1 MEPLGGTLR
10 NFWKPR
16 GVIGWMRWAALAV
29 MAFVLLFE
37 GRFRWEDWEARQG
50 FRFVPVTLRPGTME
64 VWAPQGPELVAVNG
78 RAVTGTSGYWRELRR
93 FEENEPRPWPFV
105 LTFRRADGKVVEKQP
120 IFGHCTCGK
129 MSELQALW
137 YAILPPVV
145 MILVG
150 LAGVLLWPGRGVAWV
165 LLALTLGA
173 AQMSLVPEGTSS
185 FRETAEPRAWEDWMR
200 VPMLVYQ
207 SFFAA
212 SWPGWALRLAGVRWL
227 GVLPWLGL
235 GILGMVREV
244 GWAENAR
251 ATAWLWEW
259 QGHWST
265 ELTLGAMLVS
275 VLCLT
280 GWRRWAGMA
289 LLGVVST
296 LFYWPAAAGW
306 SFVLVHYS
314 GEITRFEPGVPMLYR
329 VPALLIGGFVAGVC
343 LLGRRGWAVVLLC
356 APLFAVAVMEVQEL
370 WWEPFVVDVVVLAAY
385 LGLAASAVRLRAA
398 DAR

>member
-1 MEPLGGTLR
+1 
-10 NFWKPR
+10 
-16 GVIGWMRWAALAV
+16 MRWAGLAV
-29 MAFVLLFE
+29 MAMVLLLE
-37 GRFRWEDWEARQG
+37 GRFRWEDWQARQE

-78 RAVTGTSGYWRELRR
+78 RAVVGTSGYWRELRR
-93 FEENEPRPWPFV
+93 YEELAEKAGHFV
-105 LTFRRADGKVVEKQP
+105 LSLRRADGTVVERQP
-120 IFGHCTCGK
+120 IFGNCTCGK
-129 MSELQALW
+129 MTDLKTLW
-137 YAILPPVV
+137 YAMLPPVV

-150 LAGVLLWPGRGVAWV
+150 LAGVLLWPGREAAWV
-165 LLALTLGA
+165 LLALALAA
-173 AQMSLVPEGTSS
+173 AQMALVPDGMST
-185 FRETAEPRAWEDWMR
+185 FRETAEPRDWDDWMR

-227 GVLPWLGL
+227 GVLPWVGL
-235 GILGMVREV
+235 GVLRMVMAV

-265 ELTLGAMLVS
+265 ELTLGAMLIS

-289 LLGVVST
+289 LGGLMLG
-296 LFYWPAAAGW
+296 LFYWPAEAGW
-306 SFVLVHYS
+306 TFALVHYS
-314 GEITRFEPGVPMLYR
+314 GGYSQLEPAVPMLYR
-329 VPALLIGGFVAGVC
+329 LPSLLIAGFVAAVC
-343 LLGRRGWAVVLLC
+343 LMGRRGWAVVLLC
-356 APLFAVAVMEVQEL
+356 APMFAVAVMEV
-370 WWEPFVVDVVVLAAY
+370 WWIWPYEYLIDAVVIAGY